1 MGPTASGKSGI
12 ATRLSEN
19 FPDLSIINCDSKQI
33 YKEIPILS
41 AQPKEEEILR
51 YSYQLYNH
59 VSIYSHYNIAYW
71 LDDAINCV
79 KKAQNNSKKMLFVG
93 GTGFYAKALMEGL
106 SEIPDI
112 QDDIKQ
118 FVDDYIENFG
128 RNQFYEYLSSLDE
141 KVIGKID
148 QNDIYRLTKAGY
160 VFFQTKKSIFDFY
173 EKKCNNVFKDC
184 EFVTAILL
192 PDRERLY
199 ENISLRFD
207 DMVQGGVLAE
217 VYKIF
222 LNGINATLPSYKA
235 HGLPELLDYFDG
247 KIELQHA
254 VEIAKKNTRNYA
266 KRQITWFRH
275 QIKDAIFF
283 DNCNDVED
291 FFINQLS
298 S

>member
-1 MGPTASGKSGI
+1 MKIKDKIYILLGPTASGKSGI

-184 EFVTAILL
+184 EFVT
-192 PDRERLY
+192 
-199 ENISLRFD
+199 SL
-207 DMVQGGVLAE
+207 
-217 VYKIF
+217 
-222 LNGINATLPSYKA
+222 
-235 HGLPELLDYFDG
+235 
-247 KIELQHA
+247 
-254 VEIAKKNTRNYA
+254 
-266 KRQITWFRH
+266 
-275 QIKDAIFF
+275 
-283 DNCNDVED
+283 
-291 FFINQLS
+291 
-298 S
+298 